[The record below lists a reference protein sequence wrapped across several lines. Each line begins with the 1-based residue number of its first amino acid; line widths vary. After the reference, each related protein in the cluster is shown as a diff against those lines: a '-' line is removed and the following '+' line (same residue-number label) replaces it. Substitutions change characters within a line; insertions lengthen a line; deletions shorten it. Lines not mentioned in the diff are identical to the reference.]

1 MNKFSFAPTQI
12 RQITAIF
19 LVIVFSIGIGVSFL
33 AASSPYMPIFVF
45 VGIVG
50 VAALLIWLNKASWA
64 LFFTL
69 FIVLL
74 PNGLLP
80 ASIQSLLNRG
90 TTIFALAVWLLNVV
104 AKRQKIIIPNSIV
117 MMLGFILWS
126 AVTLLWAPNTSEA
139 LTTLQVYILRLILFL
154 LLITNQVN
162 TRRDLNG
169 LMYTIALTGVLIAI
183 LSIGTILIQG
193 YTAGTRLKVLEMNEN
208 GLGIMLLV
216 ALPMILWWAYQPVK
230 KHQIIRMALA
240 ILYFLISIGLIG
252 LSGSRG
258 SAISLGF
265 TLIFFLFWR
274 STRPWALLGFLFI
287 GMAAIAMPVL
297 FTTTL
302 ERFLVVAG
310 DTLLGG
316 RENLWPAALQMIREN
331 FWLGVG
337 LGNSSF
343 EVIPYLVRSGSNY
356 ISYTGE
362 PLHNPILVIWAD
374 TGIIGLL
381 LYVGVLANALIP
393 FIRQYFKT
401 AKKGDYR
408 FNFYYALIFSTFVGY
423 MTSWIK
429 GGGME
434 IDFTYFLML
443 GFLLIP
449 SFMKMESHKRPGV
462 IHEY

>member
-1 MNKFSFAPTQI
+1 MNKFPLAPDQN
-12 RQITAIF
+12 RQIAAVF
-19 LVIVFSIGIGVSFL
+19 LVVILSIGVGASFL
-33 AASSPYMPIFVF
+33 AAPSPYMPIFVF
-45 VGIVG
+45 IG
-50 VAALLIWLNKASWA
+50 VIGLAAIFTWFNKASWA
-64 LFFTL
+64 LFFAL

-74 PNGLLP
+74 PNGLIP

-90 TTIFALAVWLLNVV
+90 TTLFAFSVWLLNVI
-104 AKRQKIIIPNSIV
+104 AKRQKIVITNSV
-117 MMLGFILWS
+117 VTMAGFILWS
-126 AVTLLWAPNTSEA
+126 AVTILWAPNTSEA
-139 LTTLQVYILRLILFL
+139 LTTVQIYILRLILFL
-154 LLITNQVN
+154 LLVTNQIN
-162 TRRDLNG
+162 TRRELNG
-169 LMYTIALTGVLIAI
+169 LMNTIALTGVLIAI
-183 LSIGTILIQG
+183 ISIGTILTQG
-193 YTAGTRLKVLEMNEN
+193 YAAGTRLKVLNMNEN

-216 ALPMILWWAYQPVK
+216 ALPMVLWWAYQPDK
-230 KHQIIRMALA
+230 RYHIIRIALA
-240 ILYFLISIGLIG
+240 ILYFLISIGVIG

-265 TLIFFLFWR
+265 TLIFFLFWK
-274 STRPWALLGFLFI
+274 STRPWALLGLFFI
-287 GMAAIAMPVL
+287 GCAAIAMPVL
-297 FTTTL
+297 ITTTL

-316 RENLWPAALQMIREN
+316 REILWPAALQMIKDN

-343 EVIPYLVRSGSNY
+343 EVIPYLVRIGSDY

-362 PLHNPILVIWAD
+362 PLHNPVLVIWAE

-381 LYVGVLANALIP
+381 LYIGVLANALIP
-393 FIRQYFKT
+393 FIRQYLIT
-401 AKKGDYR
+401 AKKGDYH

-434 IDFTYFLML
+434 TDFTYFLML

-449 SFMKMESHKRPGV
+449 SFMKVENPSKAGAVDVR
-462 IHEY
+462 